1 MSKEILKHKDI
12 EQFREKGLGKTQWM
26 CANQKKAGAATLI
39 SYTCDFK
46 TKILDNDKET
56 IYLKIWQSWAY
67 SYLITWPKYMLKI
80 LTKL

>member
-1 MSKEILKHKDI
+1 
-12 EQFREKGLGKTQWM
+12 M

-56 IYLKIWQSWAY
+56 IYLKI
-67 SYLITWPKYMLKI
+67 
-80 LTKL
+80 